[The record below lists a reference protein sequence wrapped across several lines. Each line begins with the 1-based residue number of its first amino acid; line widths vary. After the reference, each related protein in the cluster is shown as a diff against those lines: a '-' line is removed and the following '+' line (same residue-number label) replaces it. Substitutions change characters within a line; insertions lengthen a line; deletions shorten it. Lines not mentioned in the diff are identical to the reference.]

1 MMYKLC
7 KSEHSALRQREME
20 QQLLKMM
27 GTVRYEDI
35 TVSDLCTQAG
45 FSRKAFYRYFSGKE
59 GALYA
64 LIDHTLWELDSFPF
78 TENTGSNASREK
90 MVWFFQFWK
99 NQKLLLDALDF
110 SGISELLM
118 KRMLVYAMSGP
129 SVIRHFLTYRNSNL
143 AAEEYAM
150 TFGVCGLA
158 SIAFEWHRRGYQ
170 QSPEEIG
177 EIALELLT
185 KPLLQMQKNQN
196 TGT

>member
-35 TVSDLCTQAG
+35 TVSDLSTQAG

-78 TENTGSNASREK
+78 TENTGRNASREK
-90 MVWFFQFWK
+90 VVWFFQFWK
-99 NQKLLLDALDF
+99 NQKPLLDALDF

-129 SVIRHFLTYRNSNL
+129 GVIRHFLTYRNSNL

-177 EIALELLT
+177 QIALELLT
-185 KPLLQMQKNQN
+185 KPLLQIQKSHN
-196 TGT
+196 TGS

>member
-1 MMYKLC
+1 MYKLC

-78 TENTGSNASREK
+78 TENTGRNASREK

-129 SVIRHFLTYRNSNL
+129 GVIRHFLTYRNSNL

-150 TFGVCGLA
+150 TFGVCGLT

-177 EIALELLT
+177 QIALELLT
-185 KPLLQMQKNQN
+185 KPLLQIQKSHN
-196 TGT
+196 TGS

>member
-1 MMYKLC
+1 MYKLC

-78 TENTGSNASREK
+78 TENTGRNARREK
-90 MVWFFQFWK
+90 VVWFFQFWK
-99 NQKLLLDALDF
+99 NQKPLLDALDF

-129 SVIRHFLTYRNSNL
+129 GVIRHFLTYRNSNL

-177 EIALELLT
+177 QIALELLT
-185 KPLLQMQKNQN
+185 KPLLQIQKSHN
-196 TGT
+196 TGS

>member
-78 TENTGSNASREK
+78 TENTGRNASREK
-90 MVWFFQFWK
+90 VVWFFQFWK
-99 NQKLLLDALDF
+99 NQKPLLDALDF

-129 SVIRHFLTYRNSNL
+129 GVIRHFLTYRNSNL

-177 EIALELLT
+177 QIALVLLT
-185 KPLLQMQKNQN
+185 KPLLQIQKSHN
-196 TGT
+196 TGS

>member
-1 MMYKLC
+1 MYKLC

-78 TENTGSNASREK
+78 TENTGRNASREK
-90 MVWFFQFWK
+90 VVWFFQFWK
-99 NQKLLLDALDF
+99 NQKPLLDALDF

-129 SVIRHFLTYRNSNL
+129 GVIRHFLTYRNSNL

-150 TFGVCGLA
+150 PFGVCGLA

-177 EIALELLT
+177 QIALELLT
-185 KPLLQMQKNQN
+185 KPLLQIQKSHN
-196 TGT
+196 TGS

>member
-78 TENTGSNASREK
+78 TENTGRNASREK

-99 NQKLLLDALDF
+99 NQKPLLDALDF

-129 SVIRHFLTYRNSNL
+129 GVIRHFLTYRNSNL

-150 TFGVCGLA
+150 TFGVCGLS

-185 KPLLQMQKNQN
+185 KPLLQIQKSHN
-196 TGT
+196 TGS

>member
-1 MMYKLC
+1 MYKLC

-78 TENTGSNASREK
+78 TENTGRNASREK
-90 MVWFFQFWK
+90 VVWFFQFWK

-129 SVIRHFLTYRNSNL
+129 GVIRHFLTYRNSNL

-177 EIALELLT
+177 QIALELLT
-185 KPLLQMQKNQN
+185 KPLLQIQKSHN
-196 TGT
+196 TGS

>member
-78 TENTGSNASREK
+78 TENTGRNASREK

-129 SVIRHFLTYRNSNL
+129 GVIRHFLTYRNSNL

-177 EIALELLT
+177 QIALELLT
-185 KPLLQMQKNQN
+185 KPLLQIQKSHN
-196 TGT
+196 TGS

>member
-35 TVSDLCTQAG
+35 TVSELCTQAG

-78 TENTGSNASREK
+78 TENTGRNASREK

-99 NQKLLLDALDF
+99 NQKPLLDALDF

-129 SVIRHFLTYRNSNL
+129 GVIRHFLTYRNSNL

-150 TFGVCGLA
+150 TFGVCGLT

-177 EIALELLT
+177 QIALELLT
-185 KPLLQMQKNQN
+185 KPLLQIQKSHN
-196 TGT
+196 TGS

>member
-1 MMYKLC
+1 
-7 KSEHSALRQREME
+7 
-20 QQLLKMM
+20 MM

-78 TENTGSNASREK
+78 TENTGRNASREK

-99 NQKLLLDALDF
+99 NQKPLLDALDF

-185 KPLLQMQKNQN
+185 KPLLQIQKSHN
-196 TGT
+196 TGS

>member
-1 MMYKLC
+1 MYKLC

-64 LIDHTLWELDSFPF
+64 LIDHSLWELDSFPF

-99 NQKLLLDALDF
+99 NQKPLLDALDF

-129 SVIRHFLTYRNSNL
+129 GVIRHFLTYRNSDM

-177 EIALELLT
+177 QIALELLT
-185 KPLLQMQKNQN
+185 KPLLQIRKNQN
-196 TGT
+196 TGS

>member
-78 TENTGSNASREK
+78 TENTGRNASREK

-129 SVIRHFLTYRNSNL
+129 GVIRHFLTYRNSNL

-185 KPLLQMQKNQN
+185 KPLLQIQKSHN
-196 TGT
+196 TGS

>member
-1 MMYKLC
+1 MYKLC

-78 TENTGSNASREK
+78 TENTGRNASREK

-129 SVIRHFLTYRNSNL
+129 GVIRHFLTYRNSNL

-185 KPLLQMQKNQN
+185 KPLLQIQKSHN
-196 TGT
+196 TGS

>member
-78 TENTGSNASREK
+78 TENTGRNASREK
-90 MVWFFQFWK
+90 MVWFFRFWEK
-99 NQKLLLDALDF
+99 QKALLDALDF

-129 SVIRHFLTYRNSNL
+129 GVIRHFLTYRNSNL

-177 EIALELLT
+177 QIALELLT
-185 KPLLQMQKNQN
+185 KPLLQIQKSHN
-196 TGT
+196 TGS

>member
-1 MMYKLC
+1 MYKLC

-78 TENTGSNASREK
+78 TENTGRNASREK

-99 NQKLLLDALDF
+99 NQKPLLDALDF

-129 SVIRHFLTYRNSNL
+129 GVTRHFLTYRNSNL

-177 EIALELLT
+177 QIALELLT
-185 KPLLQMQKNQN
+185 KPLLQIQKNQN

>member
-129 SVIRHFLTYRNSNL
+129 GVIRHFLTYRNSNL

-177 EIALELLT
+177 QIALELLT
-185 KPLLQMQKNQN
+185 KPLL
-196 TGT
+196 

>member
-99 NQKLLLDALDF
+99 NQKPLLDALDF

-129 SVIRHFLTYRNSNL
+129 GVIRHFLTYRNSDM

-177 EIALELLT
+177 QIAQELLT
-185 KPLLQMQKNQN
+185 KPLLQIQKNQN
-196 TGT
+196 TGA

>member
-64 LIDHTLWELDSFPF
+64 LIDHTLWELDSFLF

-99 NQKLLLDALDF
+99 NQKPLLDALDF

-129 SVIRHFLTYRNSNL
+129 GVIRHFLTYRNSNL
-143 AAEEYAM
+143 ATEEYAM

-177 EIALELLT
+177 QIALELLT
-185 KPLLQMQKNQN
+185 KPLLQIQKNQN
-196 TGT
+196 TGA

>member
-27 GTVRYEDI
+27 GIVRYEDI

-78 TENTGSNASREK
+78 TENTGRNASREK
-90 MVWFFQFWK
+90 VVWFFQFWK
-99 NQKLLLDALDF
+99 NQKPLLDALDF

-129 SVIRHFLTYRNSNL
+129 GVIRHFLTYRNSNL

-177 EIALELLT
+177 QIALELLT
-185 KPLLQMQKNQN
+185 KPLLQIQKSHN
-196 TGT
+196 TGS

>member
-78 TENTGSNASREK
+78 TENTGRNASREK
-90 MVWFFQFWK
+90 VVWFLQFWK
-99 NQKLLLDALDF
+99 NQKPLLDALDF

-129 SVIRHFLTYRNSNL
+129 GVIRHFLTYRNSNL

-177 EIALELLT
+177 QIALELLT
-185 KPLLQMQKNQN
+185 KPLLQIQKSHN
-196 TGT
+196 TGS

>member
-1 MMYKLC
+1 MYKQC
-7 KSEHSALRQREME
+7 QTESSAARQREME
-20 QQLLKMM
+20 QGLLRMM
-27 GTVRYEDI
+27 QKRQYDEI
-35 TVSDLCTQAG
+35 SVSDLCEELG
-45 FSRKAFYRYFSGKE
+45 IPRKAFYRYFSGKE

-99 NQKLLLDALDF
+99 NQKPLLDALDF

-129 SVIRHFLTYRNSNL
+129 GVIRHFLTYRNSNL

-177 EIALELLT
+177 QIALELLT
-185 KPLLQMQKNQN
+185 KPLLQLGK
-196 TGT
+196 